1 MQRLIA
7 ILLIP
12 ICAVGPLFCS
22 HADLCGD
29 ANCATH
35 RCDFHSHDS
44 HDSHSSDSHSHDSH
58 ANDPHATDSD
68 CPGHSATA
76 KSTDRVAARRER
88 SNRGGHA
95 AHSARPHI
103 HLAGKHS
110 HQHGHAHGHAHG
122 QAHEHQYGHDHE
134 FQHAHEGDGD
144 DAYYFPCGACGNRGV
159 QAKRVA
165 GIEAP
170 VACGL
175 ATLAIAPRCFS
186 VEAQG
191 IQRADDGGPPLYLR
205 VSRLRI

>member
-12 ICAVGPLFCS
+12 ICALGPLFCS

-35 RCDFHSHDS
+35 RCDSHS
-44 HDSHSSDSHSHDSH
+44 HDSHSSDSHAHDSH
-58 ANDPHATDSD
+58 ADDPHATDSD

-103 HLAGKHS
+103 HLAGKH
-110 HQHGHAHGHAHG
+110 
-122 QAHEHQYGHDHE
+122 GHDHE

-144 DAYYFPCGACGNRGV
+144 DAYYLPCGACGNRGV

-175 ATLAIAPRCFS
+175 ATLAIAQRCFS
-186 VEAQG
+186 LEAQG
-191 IQRADDGGPPLYLR
+191 IQRADDDGPPLYLR
-205 VSRLRI
+205 ISRLRI